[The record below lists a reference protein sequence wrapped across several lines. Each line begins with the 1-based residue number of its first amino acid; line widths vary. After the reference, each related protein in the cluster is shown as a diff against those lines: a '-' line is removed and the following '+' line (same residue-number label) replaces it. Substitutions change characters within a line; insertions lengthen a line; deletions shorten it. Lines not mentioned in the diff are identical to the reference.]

1 MVRALR
7 ASRASATTISA
18 LCLAASKGVTLML
31 TKRTPGSLNWVLEAV
46 VKSEYRVPM
55 PITRSALS
63 AMWLP
68 ESPPVEPTPPM
79 AQG

>member
-1 MVRALR
+1 
-7 ASRASATTISA
+7 
-18 LCLAASKGVTLML
+18 ML

-46 VKSEYRVPM
+46 VKSEYRVPTPM
-55 PITRSALS
+55 TRSALS

-79 AQG
+79 AQGWS